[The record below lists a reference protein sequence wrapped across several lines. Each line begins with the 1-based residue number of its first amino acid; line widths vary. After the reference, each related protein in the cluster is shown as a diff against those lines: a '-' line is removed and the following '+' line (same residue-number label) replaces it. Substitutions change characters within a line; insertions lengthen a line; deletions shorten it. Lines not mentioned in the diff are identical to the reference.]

1 MSIVRN
7 VVICG
12 RIWRGKP
19 FHKVLSRLAPCKS
32 VQSFQLPGCDNEVTN
47 ELNRQSRLES
57 VDLFSQHL
65 GIKNNHDDADDWLGI
80 TCAPS
85 MTLVPTSCAALRTS
99 STSIASSWSP
109 LFVSYTPCTSSSTLA
124 VCCPACS
131 TPNRN
136 QKSESDQLDGLRTGY
151 DLITDIFHSVIDT
164 L

>member
-1 MSIVRN
+1 MSIARN
-7 VVICG
+7 VVIYG

-19 FHKVLSRLAPCKS
+19 FHKVLSRLVPCGS
-32 VQSFQLPGCDNEVTN
+32 VRSLQLSGYDNEVTN
-47 ELNRQSRLES
+47 ELNRQSRLHS

-65 GIKNNHDDADDWLGI
+65 NIKNNQDDADDCLGI

-85 MTLVPTSCAALRTS
+85 TTLTPMSCTALRIS
-99 STSIASSWSP
+99 PTSIALSWTP

-124 VCCPACS
+124 ICCPVFS

-136 QKSESDQLDGLRTGY
+136 QNSGSDQLNGLRTGY
-151 DLITDIFHSVIDT
+151 DLIADVFYSVIDA